1 MGQRPSQLVSQPAN
15 QAVNQSSTLTQLA
28 NLGIH
33 SLDLAVLSALLQ
45 QEWNRQQH
53 ANVGWPWLGNMDV
66 LREIGRRVVEQESQ
80 AEPIPGHMWVVV
92 RMDANAYD
100 QEMRDLRHD
109 GVLESHNSPRCASC
123 MTSTLKTMM
132 QLFSCVIGFAHH
144 SELVFVVPPT
154 QEDFHMV
161 GTYMVQNNA
170 EFIKDT
176 NVAATVSCVWYVA

>member
-1 MGQRPSQLVSQPAN
+1 MGQRPSQLDSQLDSQPAN

-33 SLDLAVLSALLQ
+33 RLDLAVLSALLQ

-53 ANVGWPWLGNMDV
+53 ANVDWPWLGNMDV
-66 LREIGRRVVEQESQ
+66 LREIGRRVVEQERQ
-80 AEPIPGHMWVVV
+80 AGPIPGHMWVVV

-132 QLFSCVIGFAHH
+132 QASCVIGFAHH

-161 GTYMVQNNA
+161 QNNA
-170 EFIKDT
+170 EFIQNN